1 MVQLLEQVP
10 SHVSD
15 RIMTMQLPLERNVYA
30 AIISVY
36 APTMTNPEEDKEGFY
51 SQLRKVL
58 FQVSRKDKLI
68 LTGDFNARV
77 GCEQDKWEGINW
89 LHAMEKCNFNRE
101 LLLALCSEYGL
112 VITNTVFMQREHHKV
127 TWMHPRSR
135 HWHLLNYVITQKKK
149 NQNYVKD
156 TKVMKGADC
165 RTNHQ
170 MVRSRVAFSVRKVHM
185 KNKVKAPNRLDTSKI
200 KDKQT
205 KAQLKEGMNKAL
217 RESKVIE

>member
-1 MVQLLEQVP
+1 M
-10 SHVSD
+10 
-15 RIMTMQLPLERNVYA
+15 
-30 AIISVY
+30 
-36 APTMTNPEEDKEGFY
+36 
-51 SQLRKVL
+51 
-58 FQVSRKDKLI
+58 
-68 LTGDFNARV
+68 
-77 GCEQDKWEGINW
+77 
-89 LHAMEKCNFNRE
+89 
-101 LLLALCSEYGL
+101 
-112 VITNTVFMQREHHKV
+112 
-127 TWMHPRSR
+127 
-135 HWHLLNYVITQKKK
+135 NYVITQKKK

-185 KNKVKAPNRLDTSKI
+185 KNKVKAPIRLDTSKI